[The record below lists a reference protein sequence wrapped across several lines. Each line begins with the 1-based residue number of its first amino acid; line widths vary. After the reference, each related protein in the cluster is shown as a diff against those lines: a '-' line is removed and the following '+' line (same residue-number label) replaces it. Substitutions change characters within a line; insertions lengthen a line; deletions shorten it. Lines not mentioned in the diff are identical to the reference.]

1 MTSHSLFRFLFW
13 ILLTGLFIIRMYFNY
28 QARKAGQ
35 VLMPDENAIS
45 REGRGLFAIRFA
57 SFFLLAAIFLVY
69 ALDPV
74 WLIKFAIPLPTWL
87 RWAGFIIGLAS
98 LVFLAWTQATLGNYF
113 SPQLRLQKDHQL
125 VTTGPYARIRHPLY
139 SSLFGIGVAFALV
152 TANWLFVLL
161 AVLVIVGLIARV
173 PREEKMMLDEFGDS
187 YRDYMLRTGRFFPR

>member
-1 MTSHSLFRFLFW
+1 
-13 ILLTGLFIIRMYFNY
+13 
-28 QARKAGQ
+28 
-35 VLMPDENAIS
+35 MPDDKAIR

-57 SFFLLAAIFLVY
+57 SSFLLGAIFLIY
-69 ALDPV
+69 AFDPV
-74 WLIKFAIPLPTWL
+74 WLIKFTIPLPTWL

-98 LVFLAWTQATLGNYF
+98 LVFLAWTQATLGKYF
-113 SPQLRLQKDHQL
+113 SPQLRLQKGHQL

>member
-1 MTSHSLFRFLFW
+1 
-13 ILLTGLFIIRMYFNY
+13 
-28 QARKAGQ
+28 
-35 VLMPDENAIS
+35 MPDDKAIR

-57 SFFLLAAIFLVY
+57 SSFLLGAILLIY
-69 ALDPV
+69 AFDPV
-74 WLIKFAIPLPTWL
+74 WLIKFTIPLPAWL

-98 LVFLAWTQATLGNYF
+98 LVFLAWTQATLGKYF

-125 VTTGPYARIRHPLY
+125 VTTGPYARTRHPLY

-161 AVLVIVGLIARV
+161 AILVIVGLSARV

-187 YRDYMLRTGRFFPR
+187 YRDYMLRTGRFFPK